1 MDEGRLRRK
10 IAVIMAA
17 DVCGYSRLVAE
28 DEDGTLKRLMEYRE
42 IFADFVGRGRGRIF
56 NTAGDAV
63 LAEFDSAVEAVR
75 SAMDIQEALAAR
87 NALLPEN
94 RRMVFRIG
102 ISLGDVVERDG
113 DLLGDGVNIAA
124 RLQGLALPGGIC
136 VSRAVQEQVVN
147 KVSILFRDIGA
158 QSVKNIP
165 QPVHAF
171 VIADAQSADAQSPA
185 PKAGTMKA
193 PAKTRPVSRAVL
205 LFLSTTAIVLLVGA
219 ALLVSKTRAPGP
231 AEPGALASFGANPQA
246 PRGESADNGA
256 STSASG
262 ANSLAGT
269 PLKPMEMPFVT
280 RDAQQ
285 MIQRQYMTQKG
296 PKALAIAAA
305 AVGMSRNAADETAA
319 KAEALAQCES
329 HAVAGRKCVLF
340 AVGDTIVWD
349 HPAPRIASE
358 GPLAPSF
365 VKMAA
370 AGEDSVPFIH
380 DEARKKILD
389 DYLGLSSPKAL
400 VAGPYGGLEYA
411 IGAGATDDI
420 IRRALQICADRT
432 HLPCLL
438 VAVGDDAVT
447 RMPQSMTVQG
457 LLEMDGQDPLPGPV
471 RQELVSAAAENS
483 WYALARGAGGMFGV
497 GSSKAGE
504 KEAINAALAACRG
517 KGAGTGCIISA
528 IGPFMVRPKS

>member
-1 MDEGRLRRK
+1 MDEARLRRK

-17 DVCGYSRLVAE
+17 DVSGYSRLVAE

-42 IFADFVGRGRGRIF
+42 IFADFVSRGRGRIF

-75 SAMDIQEALAAR
+75 SAMDIQETLAAR
-87 NALLPEN
+87 NALLPET
-94 RRMVFRIG
+94 RRMIFRIG

-124 RLQGLALPGGIC
+124 RLQGIALPGGIC

-171 VIADAQSADAQSPA
+171 MIADAQSPA
-185 PKAGTMKA
+185 AEPPAPKALAREA
-193 PAKTRPVSRAVL
+193 PAKARNVSA
-205 LFLSTTAIVLLVGA
+205 AALLVFGTATVACLA
-219 ALLVSKTRAPGP
+219 AAAFLVSKTRAPGP
-231 AEPGALASFGANPQA
+231 AEPAALASFGSTPQA
-246 PRGESADNGA
+246 PPGSPAGIGA
-256 STSASG
+256 STSGGG

-269 PLKPMEMPFVT
+269 PLRPMEMPFVT
-280 RDAQQ
+280 RDMQQ
-285 MIQRQYMTQKG
+285 MIQRQYMTQMG
-296 PKALAIAAA
+296 HKALAIAGAA
-305 AVGMSRNAADETAA
+305 IGMSRNAADESAA
-319 KAEALAQCES
+319 KAEAIAQCES
-329 HAVAGRKCVLF
+329 RAVAGRKCMLF

-358 GPLAPSF
+358 GPLAPRF
-365 VKMAA
+365 VKTAA
-370 AGEDSVPFIH
+370 AGEDSVPFIQ

-389 DYLGLSSPKAL
+389 DYLKVSSPKAL
-400 VAGPYGGLEYA
+400 VAGPHGALEFAVGG
-411 IGAGATDDI
+411 GSTDDI
-420 IRRALQICADRT
+420 IRRALQLCADRVR
-432 HLPCLL
+432 LPCLL

-447 RMPQSMTVQG
+447 RIPQSMMAQG
-457 LLEMDGQDPLPGPV
+457 LLDMDGQDQLPTET
-471 RQELVSAAAENS
+471 RRELVGAAAQNS
-483 WYALARGAGGMFGV
+483 WYALARGAGGIFAV
-497 GSSKAGE
+497 GSSMEGE

-517 KGAGTGCIISA
+517 KGAGTGCVFSA